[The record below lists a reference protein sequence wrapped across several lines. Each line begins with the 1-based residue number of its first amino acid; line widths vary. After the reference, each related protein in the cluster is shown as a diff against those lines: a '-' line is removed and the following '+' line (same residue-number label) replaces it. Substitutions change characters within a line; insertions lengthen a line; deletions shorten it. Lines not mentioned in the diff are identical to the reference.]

1 MGTRNDKPGAAK
13 ANVLAALDAAPT
25 NSTPRAL
32 LLRNASREVLVVKSE
47 NLTVPD
53 LVLGLQ
59 SEVVVP
65 EEWAKNRG
73 LRRLIGVGDVEALWV
88 DPLYEPKVLPRV
100 EDAPVE
106 IVPDQSYER
115 EYARQIALQD
125 EPDALAAIQVTVRL
139 PNTREV
145 DLRYM
150 KETFRRVLELAC
162 WLEERTQKRKKVL
175 AAINRR
181 LDEIRAL

>member
-1 MGTRNDKPGAAK
+1 MGTRTDQIGAAK

-32 LLRNASREVLVVKSE
+32 LLRNASREVLVIKSE

-59 SEVVVP
+59 SEAVVP

-73 LRRLIGVGDVEALWV
+73 LRRLIGLGDVEATWA

-100 EDAPVE
+100 EDAPPD
-106 IVPDQSYER
+106 IVPDQNYER
-115 EYARQIALQD
+115 EYARQIALKA
-125 EPDALAAIQVTVRL
+125 EPEALAAIEITMRL

-145 DLRYM
+145 DVRYM
-150 KETFRRVLELAC
+150 KDTFRRVIELAR
-162 WLEERTQKRKKVL
+162 WLEERMQKRAKVL
-175 AAINRR
+175 RALDHR
-181 LDEIRAL
+181 LSEIRSL

>member
-1 MGTRNDKPGAAK
+1 MGTRTDKTGAAK

-25 NSTPRAL
+25 NSMPRAL
-32 LLRNASREVLVVKSE
+32 LLRNASREVPVVKSE

-59 SEVVVP
+59 SEAVVP
-65 EEWAKNRG
+65 EEWSRNRG

-88 DPLYEPKVLPRV
+88 DPLYEPKALPRV

-150 KETFRRVLELAC
+150 KETFRRVLELAR

-175 AAINRR
+175 AAINQR
-181 LDEIRAL
+181 LDEIRSL